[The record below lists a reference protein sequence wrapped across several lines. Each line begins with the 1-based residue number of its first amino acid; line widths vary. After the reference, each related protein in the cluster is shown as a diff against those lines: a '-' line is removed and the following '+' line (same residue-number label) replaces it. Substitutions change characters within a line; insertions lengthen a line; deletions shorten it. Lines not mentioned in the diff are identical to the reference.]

1 MCGFSL
7 FWDSCHSSTGNTSI
21 EKEHDPKKLEYISK
35 FIKLLNNNHIPL
47 LVVASPVYTQTNSE
61 VFNVVKQM
69 CRGEGVRFVDYYQLP
84 GICGKQELFNDYMHM
99 NDRGARLYSKQ
110 IGTFVKDYMNVQE
123 IQ

>member
-1 MCGFSL
+1 MLYGDGVEPYGFS
-7 FWDSCHSSTGNTSI
+7 FFTAVKIST
-21 EKEHDPKKLEYISK
+21 
-35 FIKLLNNNHIPL
+35 
-47 LVVASPVYTQTNSE
+47 TNSE